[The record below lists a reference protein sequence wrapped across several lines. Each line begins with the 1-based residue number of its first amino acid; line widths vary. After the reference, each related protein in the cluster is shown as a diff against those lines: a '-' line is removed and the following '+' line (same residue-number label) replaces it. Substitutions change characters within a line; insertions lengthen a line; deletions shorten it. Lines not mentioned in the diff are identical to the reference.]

1 MRRRTPED
9 LERHDAILDNYAR
22 KNPWKFNVSIVVIGA
37 SLVLLGS
44 WLAEVIE
51 AIGRGR

>member
-9 LERHDAILDNYAR
+9 FALHDTVLDSYAR
-22 KNPWKFNVSIVVIGA
+22 KNPWTFNVSIVVIA
-37 SLVLLGS
+37 VVIVLLGS

-51 AIGRGR
+51 AMVRH